1 MPLLHDL
8 AVTAAERVACRDWL
22 WPSPLRGCP
31 LDALCECGASDR
43 TNIGFCNDTLW
54 VQEVVFSVEINV
66 RFVPKAVIPTS
77 DRGLVDG
84 WQHAGREREPG
95 FVVQH

>member
-1 MPLLHDL
+1 MSRLALAFSTEGLPPGMPC
-8 AVTAAERVACRDWL
+8 V
-22 WPSPLRGCP
+22 S
-31 LDALCECGASDR
+31 GASDR

-54 VQEVVFSVEINV
+54 VKEVVFSVEINV

-77 DRGLVDG
+77 KRSLVDG